1 MFEFRPP
8 IGRKPVTV
16 TDSQGWVWGF
26 LWKFRSFHKTTSTKP
41 FQDFLSNI
49 RHVLQREMRLK
60 TIGERERERNIYLSQ
75 FVEENYNIIKRDR
88 TSLNR
93 FNCLGGRYNAI
104 QVQTSPCKM
113 TIRKTYI
120 VSYAMVTGL
129 SSLYLCK
136 RWVILQSLRPQEL
149 CFELCSYV

>member
-1 MFEFRPP
+1 
-8 IGRKPVTV
+8 
-16 TDSQGWVWGF
+16 
-26 LWKFRSFHKTTSTKP
+26 
-41 FQDFLSNI
+41 
-49 RHVLQREMRLK
+49 MRLK
-60 TIGERERERNIYLSQ
+60 TIGEREKERNIYLSQ

-104 QVQTSPCKM
+104 QVQTSPGKNTM

-129 SSLYLCK
+129 SS
-136 RWVILQSLRPQEL
+136 E
-149 CFELCSYV
+149 